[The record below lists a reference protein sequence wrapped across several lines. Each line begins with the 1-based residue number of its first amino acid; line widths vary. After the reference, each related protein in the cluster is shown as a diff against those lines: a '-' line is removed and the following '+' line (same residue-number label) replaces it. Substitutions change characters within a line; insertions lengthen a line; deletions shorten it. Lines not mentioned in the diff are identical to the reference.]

1 MKNLLKLA
9 FLLLVGILGYNYF
22 FGDVEEKEQSKE
34 IVNKVRD
41 VGRDAWGLLK
51 SEKAKLKEGKYDGAV
66 EKVSSTVTGI
76 GELLG
81 KLSKTA
87 KDLNDSGALDELS
100 KLQQRQSEIQEKLDH
115 QESDEAKEEVSKDL
129 ESDLQNLLK
138 ETERIMKEMDS
149 ENQ

>member
-129 ESDLQNLLK
+129 ENDLQNLLK